1 VSQQLKP
8 MSLMYTQKLRHVEDH
23 LYLRVPF
30 TNKIISRNLANY
42 RFKDNEIMESFRTLN
57 LNVNIMMQNIE
68 FRVLHIKITIAS
80 PIDERR

>member
-1 VSQQLKP
+1 
-8 MSLMYTQKLRHVEDH
+8 
-23 LYLRVPF
+23 
-30 TNKIISRNLANY
+30 
-42 RFKDNEIMESFRTLN
+42 MESFRTLN